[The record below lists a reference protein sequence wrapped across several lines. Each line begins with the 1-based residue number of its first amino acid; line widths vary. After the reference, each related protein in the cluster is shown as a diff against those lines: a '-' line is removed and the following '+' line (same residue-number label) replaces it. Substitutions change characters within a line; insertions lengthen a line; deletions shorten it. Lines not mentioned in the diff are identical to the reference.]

1 MAQTS
6 TKTCKDKHHVSLRV
20 RRDISAQIVQGH
32 NASHRKV
39 NCHSIVMVLRKLQSI
54 APLELTIQ
62 LMDQI
67 VY

>member
-6 TKTCKDKHHVSLRV
+6 TKTCKAKPHASLRV
-20 RRDISAQIVQGH
+20 PRDISAQIVLEL
-32 NASHRKV
+32 NVSHRKV